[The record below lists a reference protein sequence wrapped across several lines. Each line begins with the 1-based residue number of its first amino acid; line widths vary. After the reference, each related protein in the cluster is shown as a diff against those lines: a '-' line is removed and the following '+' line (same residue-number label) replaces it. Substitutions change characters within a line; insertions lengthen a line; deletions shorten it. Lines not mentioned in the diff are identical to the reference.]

1 VILCVAANPSI
12 DKLFEVDRV
21 VPGAIHRPDGFVQ
34 VPGGKGLNV
43 ARAAH
48 SLGAEVFATGI
59 LGGHAGRWLA
69 QALAAEG
76 VAGSFAWVEGETRAS
91 LSVAER
97 ETGGLT
103 EFYERGEDVGESG
116 WDRLEEVVRGAVAG
130 RSWMTMSGN
139 LPPGAPTEGYARL
152 ISIAHDAG
160 VRTALDARER
170 ALVEGMD
177 AGPDLVKLNTE
188 EAGWLLGEELR
199 SLEDARAAAAAIRE
213 RLGGAGTGI
222 VTCGADGA
230 MVAGPDGTIVH
241 GRLYAK
247 GPYPVGSGD
256 AFLGGLVTALDRAAP
271 WFDAIALALGAAT
284 ANAEMPGAGRLD
296 PVLAAELAA
305 RADLSSA

>member
-12 DKLFEVDRV
+12 DKLFEVERV
-21 VPGAIHRPDGFVQ
+21 TPGEIHRPDGFVQ

-48 SLGAEVFATGI
+48 SLGADVHATGI

-69 QALAAEG
+69 EALAAEG
-76 VAGSFAWVEGETRAS
+76 VSGTFAWTDGETRAS
-91 LSVAER
+91 LSVADR

-103 EFYERGEDVGESG
+103 EFYERGDDIGPDG
-116 WDRLEEVVRGAVAG
+116 WERLEEVVRSALPG

-139 LPPGAPTEGYARL
+139 LPPGAPDDGYARL
-152 ISIAHDAG
+152 ISMAHEAG
-160 VRTALDARER
+160 VGAALDARER
-170 ALVEGMD
+170 ALAEGID
-177 AGPDLVKLNTE
+177 ARPDVVKVNDE
-188 EAGWLLGEELR
+188 EAGWLLGTEIA
-199 SLEDARAAAAAIRE
+199 SLADARTAAEGLRR
-213 RLGGAGTGI
+213 RLGGAGAGI

-230 MVAGPDGTIVH
+230 LAAGADGTMLH

-256 AFLGGLVTALDRAAP
+256 SFLGGLVTALERGDA
-271 WFDAIALALGAAT
+271 WTDAIALALGAAA

-296 PVLAAELAA
+296 PARAAQLAA
-305 RADLSSA
+305 RAHLGPA